1 MSYNKQMHCLEF
13 TEDPQELANSVENP
27 GHCIYISYCILY
39 QLFFSHCVFYDS
51 SYSNSSCGNSAKTI
65 HHRDFFSA
73 GLQDDNDNVGL
84 VWGKYANLQ
93 LCLQKRAELRLAAG
107 NSKSCVSWIKHTWKK
122 MSVSVFKG
130 IKLKCLANRRLPDK

>member
-1 MSYNKQMHCLEF
+1 MTHLTQIVHVVIQQRQYI
-13 TEDPQELANSVENP
+13 TE
-27 GHCIYISYCILY
+27 I
-39 QLFFSHCVFYDS
+39 
-51 SYSNSSCGNSAKTI
+51 
-65 HHRDFFSA
+65 FFSA
-73 GLQDDNDNVGL
+73 GLQDDNDSVGL